1 MATPRKVT
9 KAAEKLEKHSAEMHD
24 VAKKWA
30 AASGKDKQKL
40 LDQLR
45 KMTSEKRD
53 LESQLQRAI
62 ADLDK
67 DTELQIDEMRRLI
80 RNVIREE
87 IKKKRK

>member
-9 KAAEKLEKHSAEMHD
+9 KAAEKLEKHSAEMQQ
-24 VAKKWA
+24 VAKEWQ

-40 LDQLR
+40 LDKLK

-67 DTELQIDEMRRLI
+67 DTELQIDEVRRLI
-80 RNVIREE
+80 RNIIREE
-87 IKKKRK
+87 IKKRKK

>member
-9 KAAEKLEKHSAEMHD
+9 KAAEKLEKHSAEMQD

-53 LESQLQRAI
+53 LESQLQSLSKACQL
-62 ADLDK
+62 AS
-67 DTELQIDEMRRLI
+67 MI
-80 RNVIREE
+80 RPIGSAQVITH
-87 IKKKRK
+87 

>member
-9 KAAEKLEKHSAEMHD
+9 KAAEKLEKHSAEMQD

-45 KMTSEKRD
+45 KINYK
-53 LESQLQRAI
+53 
-62 ADLDK
+62 
-67 DTELQIDEMRRLI
+67 ELLLT
-80 RNVIREE
+80 
-87 IKKKRK
+87 

>member
-9 KAAEKLEKHSAEMHD
+9 KAAEKLEKHSAEMQD

-67 DTELQIDEMRRLI
+67 ELQIDEMRRLI

>member
-9 KAAEKLEKHSAEMHD
+9 KAAEKLEKHSAEMQD

>member
-9 KAAEKLEKHSAEMHD
+9 KAAEKLEKHSAEMQD

-67 DTELQIDEMRRLI
+67 DTELQIDEVRRLI

-87 IKKKRK
+87 IKKRKK

>member
-9 KAAEKLEKHSAEMHD
+9 KAAEKLEKHSTEMQD

-87 IKKKRK
+87 IKKRK

>member
-9 KAAEKLEKHSAEMHD
+9 KAAEKLEKHSAEMQD
-24 VAKKWA
+24 VAQKWA

>member
-9 KAAEKLEKHSAEMHD
+9 KAAEALEKHTAEMQK
-24 VAKKWA
+24 VAKEWQA
-30 AASGKDKQKL
+30 AAGKDKQKL
-40 LDQLR
+40 LDKLK

-53 LESQLQRAI
+53 LESRLQRAI

-80 RNVIREE
+80 RNIIREE
-87 IKKKRK
+87 IKKRK

>member
-9 KAAEKLEKHSAEMHD
+9 KAAEALEKHTADMQK
-24 VAKKWA
+24 VAKEWQA
-30 AASGKDKQKL
+30 AAGKDKQKL
-40 LDQLR
+40 LDKLK

-87 IKKKRK
+87 IKSRKK